1 MTDREP
7 KSVETQMNLGA
18 SVNGAAGK
26 VEGNQIINVY
36 HNGKVPSQSTQQ
48 ETKRF
53 AFAIA
58 GPADGVDRAKLNAIA
73 ALLRKI
79 SGDSSM
85 EIIDVDEGS
94 IKIILKGSKNGLSR
108 IQALFESG
116 ELNEVEGCLVEYVRS
131 LSEAENQKI
140 VAKSQLVQNIVAQ
153 TVERKSLKGT
163 DLSGANLRWAD
174 LSYADLSGA
183 KLRWADLIGAN
194 LRWANLNKADLRG
207 ADLRKTDLRGSNLRE
222 SDLRGANMD
231 GAILDNANLSA
242 ATLSDANSETT
253 IPLESKPL
261 FASSAN
267 TLSDPTNLEDTTPS
281 KNIEVSIPEKT
292 TPVEMKYVRI
302 GEHLVLMNMDRNV
315 ASGEFI
321 NAANTERRLV
331 GTQSAKKQIFSR
343 KKINLWIF
351 FMFLLVSFTF
361 SLLLNTFFDKSKTVV
376 PTNPPSPFIEINRI
390 KEGLKE
396 SKMYAQKA
404 ENLAQNPKNITDF
417 QDARENWYKAIQIL
431 VPATFTLPDDD
442 DLVIEA
448 KTRIF
453 SYLSHLVR
461 LDQRILSKSQT
472 IAQQAN
478 QDLEEFGKDGTRKIS
493 SLNQIEDQ
501 FKEALK
507 YIEIVSFDAPYHFSI
522 DETRKSSKSYQE
534 KLQQINN
541 KIAQIRQKCPTGDGI
556 GKSGKCL
563 P

>member
-1 MTDREP
+1 VEKALILESKKVLKKYFINYQPIKMTDREP

-36 HNGKVPSQSTQQ
+36 NNGKVPSLSTQQ

-58 GPADGVDRAKLNAIA
+58 GTADGVDRAKLNIIA

-79 SGDSSM
+79 SGDSSV

-94 IKIILKGSKNGLSR
+94 IKIILKSSGKGLSR

-116 ELNEVEGCLVEYVRS
+116 ELTEVDGCLVEYVRS

-140 VAKSQLVQNIVAQ
+140 VAKSQLVQNIVAP

-183 KLRWADLIGAN
+183 KLRWADLRGAN
-194 LRWANLNKADLRG
+194 LRWGNLNKADLRG
-207 ADLRKTDLRGSNLRE
+207 ADLRKTDLRGSNLRG
-222 SDLRGANMD
+222 SDLRGANMG

-242 ATLSDANSETT
+242 ATLSDANSENT

-261 FASSAN
+261 SASSAG
-267 TLSDPTNLEDTTPS
+267 TLSDAANLEDTTPS

-292 TPVEMKYVRI
+292 TPLKRK
-302 GEHLVLMNMDRNV
+302 LLDLDRLDVASTNV
-315 ASGEFI
+315 ASKRVG
-321 NAANTERRLV
+321 ERRK
-331 GTQSAKKQIFSR
+331 S
-343 KKINLWIF
+343 F
-351 FMFLLVSFTF
+351 FYTL
-361 SLLLNTFFDKSKTVV
+361 TFFLSVILTLLFSQMFSYQYMMLT
-376 PTNPPSPFIEINRI
+376 PTPSSSPFIEINRI
-390 KEGLKE
+390 KKGLKE
-396 SKMYAQKA
+396 SKRYAQKA
-404 ENLAQNPKNITDF
+404 ENLAQSPKNITDF
-417 QDARENWYKAIQIL
+417 RDARENWYKAIQIL
-431 VPATFTLPDDD
+431 VPATFSLPDDD

-453 SYLSHLVR
+453 SYLSHLFK
-461 LDQRILSKSQT
+461 LDQRILSKAQT

-478 QDLEEFGKDGTRKIS
+478 QDLEEFGKDGTKKIS
-493 SLNQIEDQ
+493 SLNQIENQ